1 MMRMNKNKG
10 FTLIE
15 ILIALVIIGLVL
27 TALFNI
33 NLAGFKFL
41 AYNQDRVELQNQAR
55 IINNNFER
63 QIRKASDIEIN
74 SNNEIV
80 LSGGNIKIYV
90 KDDVAKPWQLKLE
103 NSGNVRNITDN
114 VISDY
119 HFEMEDTEKGLLYF
133 DFQLMMDISTYEIHN
148 RFYPRAKN

>member
-133 DFQLMMDISTYEIHN
+133 DFQLMMDNSTYEIHN

>member
-15 ILIALVIIGLVL
+15 ILIALVIIGLIL